1 MANEI
6 YNTSAWGSPME
17 IGWGSIYYR
26 FAFPSAIPALLVTL
40 QGMRFRKADILLQS
54 LSGNTHLMNS
64 QTNMTVL

>member
-6 YNTSAWGSPME
+6 YSTSWWGSPME

-40 QGMRFRKADILLQS
+40 ESRATYYENVTCTTATLTELENIE
-54 LSGNTHLMNS
+54 
-64 QTNMTVL
+64 

>member
-40 QGMRFRKADILLQS
+40 QGRATYYENATCTTATLTELENIE
-54 LSGNTHLMNS
+54 
-64 QTNMTVL
+64 

>member
-40 QGMRFRKADILLQS
+40 QGRATYYENVTCTTATLTELQNIS
-54 LSGNTHLMNS
+54 
-64 QTNMTVL
+64 

>member
-40 QGMRFRKADILLQS
+40 QGRATYYENITCTTATLTELE
-54 LSGNTHLMNS
+54 NIE
-64 QTNMTVL
+64 